1 MSPATSSAATP
12 TAFIISSAAAM
23 TFSSRVA
30 RTSIR
35 PMSSACWNVIPTWR
49 RRPSFRSTTTS
60 RDKSRSPSWCR
71 SPDADR
77 ARTRSGA
84 LRLPTPPPTR
94 IRASSGSWTNCRS
107 LRPTRSTGCCCT
119 VSRRS
124 AQLNRVRA
132 SEPER
137 EGSVTDR
144 QLPILE
150 EIFLD
155 HVGHLVRDPQSAS
168 RALARA
174 GFAPTPVSIQVA
186 PDPDGTP
193 RPTGPGNVTAM
204 FTRGYIEVLFKT
216 ADTPLSRELEAARAR
231 YPGVHLA
238 AFTAADA
245 AAAHRRLAERGFRVR
260 PLVHMQRP
268 VETGG
273 PPGTAAFTLA
283 RVEPGEMPEGCIQI
297 LTHPTETMV
306 WQPRWL
312 SHPNGALALTGI
324 MIAVADVE
332 EAARRFARFTD
343 RQATPSPLGQTIE
356 LDRGRVQLVTADA
369 FARKLPEVA
378 IPSLPF
384 IGAYAIRVASLA
396 VTGDMLKR
404 AGLRTRRSEQDLVA
418 IFPEELGRGAWL
430 FAE

>member
-1 MSPATSSAATP
+1 
-12 TAFIISSAAAM
+12 
-23 TFSSRVA
+23 
-30 RTSIR
+30 
-35 PMSSACWNVIPTWR
+35 
-49 RRPSFRSTTTS
+49 
-60 RDKSRSPSWCR
+60 
-71 SPDADR
+71 
-77 ARTRSGA
+77 
-84 LRLPTPPPTR
+84 
-94 IRASSGSWTNCRS
+94 
-107 LRPTRSTGCCCT
+107 
-119 VSRRS
+119 
-124 AQLNRVRA
+124 
-132 SEPER
+132 
-137 EGSVTDR
+137 VTDR

-155 HVGHLVRDPQSAS
+155 HVGHFVRDLQSAS

-193 RPTGPGNVTAM
+193 RPTGTGNVTAM

-216 ADTPLSRELEAARAR
+216 ADTPLSRELEVARAR

-238 AFTAADA
+238 AFTVADA

-283 RVEPGEMPEGCIQI
+283 RIEPGEMPEGRIQI
-297 LTHPTETMV
+297 LTHRTEAMV

-312 SHPNGALALTGI
+312 SHPNGALALASI
-324 MIAVADVE
+324 VIAVADVE

-343 RQATPSPLGQTIE
+343 REVKPSPLGPTIE
-356 LDRGRVQLVTADA
+356 LDRGCVQLVTTDA

-384 IGAYAIRVASLA
+384 IGAYAIRVASLG
-396 VTGDMLKR
+396 VTGDTLKR